1 VSPESPGG
9 PDRTHG
15 GGLGRDGERSR
26 DARPSR
32 PEPSALEHLKWS
44 FVMVL
49 ATLAVAAVSIWLLRL
64 AGCQN
69 ELSRG

>member
-1 VSPESPGG
+1 VSPGG
-9 PDRTHG
+9 PDRANG

-26 DARPSR
+26 AALPPR
-32 PEPSALEHLKWS
+32 PEPSALEHVKWS
-44 FVMVL
+44 LLMVL

>member
-9 PDRTHG
+9 PDRANAG
-15 GGLGRDGERSR
+15 GPGRDGARSR
-26 DARPSR
+26 DARHPG

>member
-1 VSPESPGG
+1 MSPQSPGG
-9 PDRTHG
+9 PDRANG

-26 DARPSR
+26 DPRPPR
-32 PEPSALEHLKWS
+32 PEPSVLEHVKWS

-49 ATLAVAAVSIWLLRL
+49 ATLAVAALSIWLLRL